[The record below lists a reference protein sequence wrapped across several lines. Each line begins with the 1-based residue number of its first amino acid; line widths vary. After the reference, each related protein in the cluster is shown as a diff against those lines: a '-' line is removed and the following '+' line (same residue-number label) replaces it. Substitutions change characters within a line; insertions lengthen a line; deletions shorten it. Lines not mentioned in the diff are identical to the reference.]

1 MDIATII
8 GLIMGFGALIGGTAL
23 EGLHL
28 SSIVQPTAAVIVLG
42 GTFGATFASFP
53 ISVAIGAFKD
63 LKMLFTLSPKSDDLI
78 AEICRYAAKARKNGI
93 IALEQDAQTHKDR
106 FMKKAIS
113 LSVDGVE
120 PKDIRDL
127 MEIEL
132 DAAEEHAK
140 MSAEF
145 FEAAGGYAPTIGIIG
160 AVLGLIHVMSNLE
173 DISKLGT
180 GIAVAFVATIYG
192 LVTANIV
199 CLPAATK
206 IKNRIKDETTR
217 KEMII
222 AGIVA
227 IQNGENPRFIEE
239 RLKSY
244 LGGRGGK
251 GSPKGVPAAEEGGKK

>member
-8 GLIMGFGALIGGTAL
+8 GLVLGLGAIVGGAVL

-28 SSIVQPTAAVIVLG
+28 NSLVQPTAALIVLG
-42 GTFGATFASFP
+42 GTFGAAFISFP
-53 ISVAIGAFKD
+53 LHVAINAVKD
-63 LKMLFTLSPKSDDLI
+63 LKKLITTPEKNDTLI
-78 AEICRYAAKARKNGI
+78 GEICGYAAKARKNGI
-93 IALEQDAQTHKDR
+93 ISLEQDAQNHKDR

-120 PKDIRDL
+120 PKEIREL
-127 MEIEL
+127 MEL
-132 DAAEEHAK
+132 DLGAYEEHAK

-145 FEAAGGYAPTIGIIG
+145 YEAAGGYAPTIGIIG
-160 AVLGLIHVMSNLE
+160 AVLGLIHVMSNLS
-173 DISKLGT
+173 DTSKLGA

-192 LVTANIV
+192 LITANIL
-199 CLPAATK
+199 CLPFATK
-206 IKNRIKDETTR
+206 IKHRIKDEVLR

-222 AGIVA
+222 AGIVS

-244 LGGRGGK
+244 LGGEGGTGA
-251 GSPKGVPAAEEGGKK
+251 GSEGEGGK

>member
-8 GLIMGFGALIGGTAL
+8 GLIMGLGAVVGGAIM

-28 SSIVQPTAAVIVLG
+28 SSIVQPTAAIIVLG

-53 ISVAIGAFKD
+53 INVAIGAFKD
-63 LKMLFTLSPKSDDLI
+63 VRKLLSIPPKNDDLI

-120 PKDIRDL
+120 PKDIREL
-127 MEIEL
+127 MEIDL
-132 DAAEEHAK
+132 SASEEQAK

-173 DISKLGT
+173 DISKLGA

-192 LVTANIV
+192 LVLANII

-206 IKNRIKDETTR
+206 IKHHIKEDTIR
-217 KEMII
+217 KEMIM

-244 LGGRGGK
+244 LGSHGGTGAQK
-251 GSPKGVPAAEEGGKK
+251 SPSAEREGGK

>member
-8 GLIMGFGALIGGTAL
+8 GIVLGLGAIVGGAVL

-28 SSIVQPTAAVIVLG
+28 NSLVQPTAALIVLG
-42 GTFGATFASFP
+42 GTFGAAFISFP
-53 ISVAIGAFKD
+53 LHVAINAVKD
-63 LKMLFTLSPKSDDLI
+63 LKKLI
-78 AEICRYAAKARKNGI
+78 TTSEKNDALIGEICGYAAKARKNGI
-93 IALEQDAQTHKDR
+93 ISLEQDAQNHKDR

-120 PKDIRDL
+120 PKEIREL
-127 MEIEL
+127 MEL
-132 DAAEEHAK
+132 DLGAFEEHAK

-145 FEAAGGYAPTIGIIG
+145 YEAAGGYAPTIGIIG
-160 AVLGLIHVMSNLE
+160 AVLGLIHVMSNLS
-173 DISKLGT
+173 DTSKLGA

-192 LVTANIV
+192 LITANIL
-199 CLPAATK
+199 CLPFATK
-206 IKNRIKDETTR
+206 IKHRIKDEVLR

-222 AGIVA
+222 AGIVS

-244 LGGRGGK
+244 LGGEGGT
-251 GSPKGVPAAEEGGKK
+251 AAASEGEGGK

>member
-8 GLIMGFGALIGGTAL
+8 GLIMGFGAIIGGATL

-28 SSIVQPTAAVIVLG
+28 SALIQPTAAVIVLG
-42 GTFGATFASFP
+42 GTFGAAFVSFP
-53 ISVAIGAFKD
+53 MSVAIGAVMD
-63 LKMLFTLSPKSDDLI
+63 LKKLIGTSPKNDDLI
-78 AEICRYAAKARKNGI
+78 TELCGYAAKARKNGI
-93 IALEQDAQTHKDR
+93 IALEQDAQNHKDR

-120 PKDIRDL
+120 PKDIKEL
-127 MEIEL
+127 MEIDL
-132 DAAEEHAK
+132 SASEEHAK
-140 MSAEF
+140 LSAEF
-145 FEAAGGYAPTIGIIG
+145 YEAAGGYAPTIGIIG

-173 DISKLGT
+173 DTSKLGA

-192 LVTANIV
+192 LLTANIL
-199 CLPAATK
+199 CLPTATK
-206 IKNRIKDETTR
+206 IKHRIKDDSVR
-217 KEMII
+217 KEIII

-244 LGGRGGK
+244 MGGHGGK
-251 GSPKGVPAAEEGGKK
+251 GAATDKEGGKK

>member
-8 GLIMGFGALIGGTAL
+8 GLVLGLGAIIGGAVL

-28 SSIVQPTAAVIVLG
+28 NSLVQPTAALIVLG
-42 GTFGATFASFP
+42 GTFGAAFISFP
-53 ISVAIGAFKD
+53 MSTAINAVKD
-63 LKMLFTLSPKSDDLI
+63 LKKLI
-78 AEICRYAAKARKNGI
+78 ATPPKNDELIVEICGYATKARKNGI
-93 IALEQDAQTHKDR
+93 ISLEQDAQNHKDR

-120 PKDIRDL
+120 PKEIREL
-127 MEIEL
+127 MEL
-132 DAAEEHAK
+132 DLGAYEEHAK

-145 FEAAGGYAPTIGIIG
+145 YEAAGGYAPTVGIIG
-160 AVLGLIHVMSNLE
+160 AVLGLIHVMSNLS
-173 DISKLGT
+173 DTSKLGG

-192 LVTANIV
+192 LITANIL
-199 CLPAATK
+199 CLPFATK
-206 IKNRIKDETTR
+206 IKHRIKDEVLR

-222 AGIVA
+222 AGIVS

-244 LGGRGGK
+244 LGGIGDTSGGAD
-251 GSPKGVPAAEEGGKK
+251 GEGGK